1 MNADKKIDEMLAYLN
16 INAKAFSERLGYARP
31 QIIYDIQKGKTKR
44 ISDELANKIV
54 SAFPAIRKSW
64 LLADDG
70 DMISSGVTQVSHGD
84 NSPNM
89 NGSVNTIEHSS
100 TLLSKALDEISEM
113 RKALTDALS
122 VNQRNTDRLLTIIEN
137 MNK

>member
-1 MNADKKIDEMLAYLN
+1 MEANKKIEAILEYLN
-16 INAKAFSERLGYARP
+16 LNAKVFSEKLGYERP

-44 ISDELANKIV
+44 ISEELANKIISV
-54 SAFPAIRKSW
+54 FPAIRKSW

-70 DMISSGVTQVSHGD
+70 DMVNSGVTQVSHGD

-89 NGSVNTIEHSS
+89 NGNVNSLEQSS
-100 TLLSKALDEISEM
+100 NLLGKALDEISAM

-137 MNK
+137 WNH